1 MLRLLPAL
9 LLLLGGCSG
18 SETPR
23 PGLPPAEVVVGR
35 ANLDSSTTLSAWYGD
50 PTEGKVAPEV
60 LSDRRRAWVGTLP
73 LRLAFELP
81 AERPST
87 ALRTAVR
94 LASPRWRAA
103 VVAEVFWQAL
113 PKENPVRLA
122 DLRWEAAPEGGDLD
136 WRPLDLNLPEGP
148 GRLSL
153 AARFE
158 DPSLAM
164 EAGPDVA
171 WELPALLTPRDGA
184 PDILLISIDTLRAD
198 GLAHMPYLRSLL
210 AEGWSWGEAIS
221 PSNWTLPA
229 MASLLTGRDPG
240 EHGSGRGPFTPEPS
254 GESEERGFGSLDED
268 LPTLGSLLAAEGYRT
283 AMWHQ
288 NPFLEDW
295 SGLARGFDRYV
306 RTRDEPRAP
315 FTGLTRWWARHHGQ
329 PRFAVLHEFTPHLP
343 YSAGWNEV
351 PDPLAKL
358 PLKAWFAADLE
369 PAERRRRFA
378 LPAEAQAQV
387 RARYEHQLAE
397 LDHALKEI
405 VAVLRA
411 DAPDLLI
418 LVHVDHGEVLWDDGT
433 FEHGFSFDD
442 SVIQV
447 PLGLSWRGEI
457 PPAEVNGPVAAH
469 HLGRLLCELLR
480 IRRGIELTRMPPSH
494 LLSADGRRPLGGTA
508 PVETVAPLYRSET
521 GGRRWTPEGGWTTL
535 PFDPRGTARE
545 KAWLPTDTA
554 RRLVELGYAGD

>member
-1 MLRLLPAL
+1 
-9 LLLLGGCSG
+9 
-18 SETPR
+18 
-23 PGLPPAEVVVGR
+23 
-35 ANLDSSTTLSAWYGD
+35 
-50 PTEGKVAPEV
+50 
-60 LSDRRRAWVGTLP
+60 
-73 LRLAFELP
+73 
-81 AERPST
+81 
-87 ALRTAVR
+87 
-94 LASPRWRAA
+94 
-103 VVAEVFWQAL
+103 VVAEVFWQST
-113 PKENPVRLA
+113 EDEDPVRLA
-122 DLRWEAAPEGGDLD
+122 SLRWEAAPEGGKLD
-136 WRPLDLNLPEGP
+136 WRPLDLDLPEGA

-153 AARFE
+153 ATRFE
-158 DPSLAM
+158 DPGLAM

-171 WELPALLTPRDGA
+171 WELPALLTPRAGA

-198 GLAHMPYLRSLL
+198 GLARMPYLRGLL
-210 AEGWSWGEAIS
+210 AEGWSWREAIS

-315 FTGLTRWWARHHGQ
+315 FPGLTQWWTRHQGQ

-343 YSAGWNEV
+343 YAADWDEV
-351 PDPLAKL
+351 PDPLAEL
-358 PLKAWFAADLE
+358 PLKAWFAADLD
-369 PAERRRRFA
+369 PAERRRRFE
-378 LPAEAQAQV
+378 LPTEAQAQV

-397 LDHALKEI
+397 LDRALEEV
-405 VAVLRA
+405 VATIRA
-411 DAPDLLI
+411 DAPDLLV
-418 LVHVDHGEVLWDDGT
+418 LVHVDHGEVLWDDGS

-442 SVIQV
+442 SVVQV

-457 PPAEVNGPVAAH
+457 PPAEVDGPVAAH

-480 IRRGIELTRMPPSH
+480 TRRGIELARMPPSH